1 MSTYSFL
8 DVNATLVGPGGS
20 VNLGASAAAAEE
32 GITVEAMEDKNIMTI
47 GAGGQGM
54 HSLVANKASTVT
66 IRLLRTS
73 PTNNALQN
81 MYNFQTGS
89 SSRHGRNVIV
99 ITDLQ
104 RGDVITA
111 SGAAFKREPTL
122 TYAKEGGML
131 EWSFDAISTVRVL
144 GVGTPSI
151 F

>member
-54 HSLVANKASTVT
+54 HSLVANKAATVT